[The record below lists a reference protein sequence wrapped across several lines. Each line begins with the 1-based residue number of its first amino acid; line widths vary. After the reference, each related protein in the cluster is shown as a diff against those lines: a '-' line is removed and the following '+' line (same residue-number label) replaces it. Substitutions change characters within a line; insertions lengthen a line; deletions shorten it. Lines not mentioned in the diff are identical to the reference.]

1 MQRKKFIKSIVIGA
15 IGITAFSAFKVFK
28 NSAQDQEPI
37 ASQSEKNNMTQEL
50 ATFGAVHLNVTN
62 LQRSV
67 TFWTENI
74 GMKVRNTTP
83 EYTELGTEKNTLVAL
98 YPTAKTPFK
107 NGYSGIYHLAIHPAT
122 EGEFARVL
130 ARLISKRYPI
140 SPTDHTMS
148 KAIYMEDPDG
158 ITVEITLETP
168 ERLDRMDFGGG
179 RPVAIDKDGTVR
191 NPSAPLDVQA
201 VLKALPDNDLTR
213 TLAADTYVGH
223 MHLYVSNLQAANDFY
238 LKLGF
243 IQNMALPNLGMYDLG
258 AGGAFK
264 HRIAFNSWQSL
275 NKPQAPEGT
284 AGLRYYTIKFD
295 TAERLKAALQHL
307 PNAQAQNGGYLVADP
322 AGNKILLKTL

>member
-1 MQRKKFIKSIVIGA
+1 MQRKKFIKTVVTGA
-15 IGITAFSAFKVFK
+15 IGITALSAFKIFN
-28 NSAQDQEPI
+28 NSPNDQETI
-37 ASQSEKNNMTQEL
+37 ASQTEKKNMTQEI

-67 TFWTENI
+67 TFWTDNI
-74 GMKVRNTTP
+74 GMKVRNTTA
-83 EYTELGTEKNTLVAL
+83 EYTELGTDKNTLVVL
-98 YPTAKTPFK
+98 YPSAKTPFK

-130 ARLISKRYPI
+130 ARLIQKRYPI

-168 ERLDRMDFGGG
+168 ERLDRLDFSNGA
-179 RPVAIDKDGTVR
+179 PKAIDKDGTVR
-191 NPSAPLDVQA
+191 SPSAPLDVQA
-201 VLKALPDNDLTR
+201 VLKALPDNDISR

-238 LKLGF
+238 LSLGF
-243 IQNMALPNLGMYDLG
+243 IQNMALPQLGMYDLS

-264 HRIAFNSWQSL
+264 HRIAFNAWNSL
-275 NKPQAPEGT
+275 NKQQAPEDT
-284 AGLRYYTIKFD
+284 DGLRYYTIKFD
-295 TAERLKAALQHL
+295 TADRLKAALQHL
-307 PNAQAQNGGYLVADP
+307 PNAQPVNEGYLVADP
-322 AGNKILLKTL
+322 AGNKILLQAK

>member
-1 MQRKKFIKSIVIGA
+1 MKRKQFIKTVTTGA
-15 IGITAFSAFKVFK
+15 VGLVAFSAFRNIANSCQPNNQKK
-28 NSAQDQEPI
+28 NM
-37 ASQSEKNNMTQEL
+37 EKEL

-67 TFWTENI
+67 AFWTDNI
-74 GMKVRNTTP
+74 GMKVRNTTA
-83 EYTELGTEKNTLVAL
+83 EFTELGTDKNTLVTL

-107 NGYSGIYHLAIHPAT
+107 NGYSGLYHLAIHPST

-130 ARLISKRYPI
+130 ARLIAKRYPI

-168 ERLDRMDFGGG
+168 ERLERLDFSKGA
-179 RPVAIDKDGTVR
+179 PKAIDKDGTVR
-191 NPSAPLDVQA
+191 SPSAPLDVQA
-201 VLKALPDNDLTR
+201 VLKALPDNDINSP
-213 TLAADTYVGH
+213 LAEDTKVGH
-223 MHLYVSNLQAANDFY
+223 MHLYVSNLEATNDFY
-238 LKLGF
+238 LSLGF
-243 IQNMALPNLGMYDLG
+243 IQNMALPNLGMYDLS

-284 AGLRYYTIKFD
+284 AGMRHYTINFD
-295 TAERLKAALQHL
+295 TPERLQKALQHL
-307 PNAQAQNGGYLVADP
+307 TSAETQKDGYLVADP
-322 AGNKILLKTL
+322 AGNKILLKA